1 MRKIDHIHV
10 NGGDVVFQ
18 EHLKPR
24 TSKTLKQSPLSNVA
38 FVSTRATHRLLWLS
52 PSATQMS
59 LTRFDLTFFCLWSL
73 IWQPCCQAQAC
84 GALAEWLRHQP
95 EYTNLAPNAI
105 ENFNLASSFMSKVNM
120 DILLEWELQ
129 NIKGAPREDDQC
141 VHSCRQAK
149 SRRGGWS
156 RCPGFN

>member
-1 MRKIDHIHV
+1 MDERLITFMSMAVMLFSRNISSGERARPSSNRRSQTLPSSRPGQHIGSYGSRRQLHKWV
-10 NGGDVVFQ
+10 LPG
-18 EHLKPR
+18 LI
-24 TSKTLKQSPLSNVA
+24 
-38 FVSTRATHRLLWLS
+38 
-52 PSATQMS
+52 
-59 LTRFDLTFFCLWSL
+59 FCLRSL
-73 IWQPCCQAQAC
+73 IWQPCWQAQAC

>member
-1 MRKIDHIHV
+1 MSMAVMLFSRNIPSRERARPSSHRRSQTLPSSRPGQHIGSYGSRSQLHKWV
-10 NGGDVVFQ
+10 LPG
-18 EHLKPR
+18 
-24 TSKTLKQSPLSNVA
+24 
-38 FVSTRATHRLLWLS
+38 
-52 PSATQMS
+52 
-59 LTRFDLTFFCLWSL
+59 L
-73 IWQPCCQAQAC
+73 IWHFIFCDPWFDNLVKNVTMCWQAQAC